1 MLNVGQC
8 WNNMTELVRAVI
20 GSDACVRRRQL
31 VKGIGCTF
39 LKLPEI
45 LLFNFETHIVSIDIW
60 ISTSR
65 LIFFHLIFTHLYW
78 ASVMLGL
85 KGRPFTDLPVR
96 ILREI
101 GRFGNIFW
109 FAKFLFYLV
118 ETTYFPSGSRSSMW
132 DVSPKSEGG
141 CLSSGPKP
149 PWYASIIGS
158 KRGAKTK

>member
-1 MLNVGQC
+1 M
-8 WNNMTELVRAVI
+8 MELVRAVI

-101 GRFGNIFW
+101 GIIGNIF
-109 FAKFLFYLV
+109 L
-118 ETTYFPSGSRSSMW
+118 
-132 DVSPKSEGG
+132 
-141 CLSSGPKP
+141 
-149 PWYASIIGS
+149 
-158 KRGAKTK
+158 